1 MSASIGQ
8 SIEAVCKEK
17 GIDRDVVIEAVKEA
31 VRAAARKQFKSGEEI
46 QVEWSP
52 ETGLEIFASKV
63 VVETVENE
71 GRELSLG
78 EARELAGDEV
88 EIGDELQLP
97 LPVEDMGRIAA
108 QTAKQILFQKVRDAE
123 RANIYEQYIDKVG
136 DLVNGYVKRF
146 ERGDIIVDLGTVEA
160 LLPRNQQSRGET
172 WNQGERIR
180 VVIDDV
186 SKESKGPQVIVS
198 RTSPEILKR
207 LFEMEV
213 PEIYDGTVVIKSAVR
228 EPGERAKIAVA
239 STERDVD
246 PVGACVGMKGSRV
259 QAIIRELRGEKIDII
274 EWSDEPSVFAA
285 NALSPAK
292 VNQVRIT
299 DIEHRQMEVIVNE
312 DQLSLAIGKRG
323 QNVRLATK
331 LVGWNIDIR
340 SEEELKR
347 EVAAQM
353 GAMIA
358 SGESV
363 PLERLEGMNPA
374 MVSTLADHG
383 IDDIESLANAT
394 VDDIADFLDVSI
406 DQAEALIGA
415 AQTVVESARVAAES
429 EGAEG
434 EEAQSEET
442 GEAGAASEQTPASA
456 EAGVT
461 ESSVD
466 AVAAAGGAGTG
477 GEEPPG
483 VEGERPAAGPEG
495 ETGFESEEG
504 RTVEQ
509 HAASFEA
516 DPNADAGEV
525 EPSEAMI
532 AEGYDEAV
540 ETQPPFMAEDLS
552 PDNLLA
558 KDAAEP
564 VAATEVEQM
573 SADEL
578 LLQGAG
584 RDLRPDT
591 ITPAPDIFS
600 AEAAVIQNHG
610 AYTEEER
617 PSTLDAETSGV
628 AGATVREGEEADEES
643 LVAPAA
649 LDETEEGETEVAS
662 PVADLGGEASAPE
675 VQVSSAPTPAGR
687 GEPTPVENV
696 AEDEAEDA
704 SGNVE

>member
-8 SIEAVCKEK
+8 SIDAVCKEK
-17 GIDRDVVIEAVKEA
+17 GIDREVVIEAVKEA

-46 QVEWSP
+46 QVEWAP
-52 ETGLEIFASKV
+52 ESGLEIFASKV
-63 VVETVENE
+63 VVETVENP
-71 GRELSLG
+71 GRELSLD
-78 EARELAGDEV
+78 EAKELAGDEV

-123 RANIYEQYIDKVG
+123 RQNIYEQYIDKVG

-146 ERGDIIVDLGTVEA
+146 ERGDLIVDLGTVEA
-160 LLPRNQQSRGET
+160 VLGRNGQSRGEQ

-186 SKESKGPQVIVS
+186 SKESKGPQVVVS
-198 RTSPEILKR
+198 RTSPELLKR

-358 SGESV
+358 SGEAV
-363 PLERLEGMNPA
+363 PLERLQGMNPA
-374 MVSTLADHG
+374 MVSTLANHG
-383 IDDIESLANAT
+383 VEDIESLANAT
-394 VDDIADFLDVSI
+394 VDNIAEFLDMSI

-415 AQTVVESARVAAES
+415 AQAVVESARVAAET
-429 EGAEG
+429 EG
-434 EEAQSEET
+434 EEGEG
-442 GEAGAASEQTPASA
+442 GEASGEESAASN
-456 EAGVT
+456 
-461 ESSVD
+461 ESGSEM
-466 AVAAAGGAGTG
+466 A
-477 GEEPPG
+477 
-483 VEGERPAAGPEG
+483 
-495 ETGFESEEG
+495 EEG
-504 RTVEQ
+504 QTIEQ
-509 HAASFEA
+509 HAVSVEA
-516 DPNADAGEV
+516 DPDAEVGEV
-525 EPSEAMI
+525 EPSDEMT

-540 ETQPPFMAEDLS
+540 RTRPPFMAEDLS
-552 PDNLLA
+552 PDNILA
-558 KDAAEP
+558 KESAEP
-564 VAATEVEQM
+564 VALTEVEQM

-578 LLQGAG
+578 ILQGAG

-591 ITPAPDIFS
+591 ITPGPDIFS
-600 AEAAVIQNHG
+600 SEAAVIQNTG
-610 AYTEEER
+610 SFDEEER
-617 PSTLDAETSGV
+617 PSTLDVETNDVGGRIVQES
-628 AGATVREGEEADEES
+628 EEEDE
-643 LVAPAA
+643 
-649 LDETEEGETEVAS
+649 DS
-662 PVADLGGEASAPE
+662 PVSPRADFAGEASAPE
-675 VQVSSAPTPAGR
+675 VQTSSEPAATSE
-687 GEPTPVENV
+687 GEPAPVENV
-696 AEDEAEDA
+696 SDDEADDA
-704 SGNVE
+704 SAVE